1 MSKETSRSHAP
12 RGNEI
17 CRNESEKIMIH
28 QSSIDLQIPFHDVD
42 MMEVVWHGHYAKY
55 FEIARCALLEKI
67 DYNYR
72 QMHDS
77 GYAWPV
83 IDLRVRYAQPAV
95 FGQVITVTAH
105 IVEWENRLKINYLIT
120 DKSSGLR
127 LTKGHSVQV
136 AVNLATREMCFA
148 SPTVLFEKLGLE
160 VS

>member
-1 MSKETSRSHAP
+1 
-12 RGNEI
+12 
-17 CRNESEKIMIH
+17 
-28 QSSIDLQIPFHDVD
+28 

-55 FEIARCALLEKI
+55 FEIARCALLDKI
-67 DYNYR
+67 NYNYP
-72 QMHDS
+72 QMRGS

-83 IDLRVRYAQPAV
+83 IDLSIRYAQPAV
-95 FGQVITVTAH
+95 FGQTITVKAQ

-148 SPTVLFEKLGLE
+148 SPAVLFEKLGLE